1 MTEAL
6 YEACR
11 NGPNEPL
18 LNWVADAR
26 ARTIGLVDDLTD
38 KQLRVEKLEIV
49 NPLDWEIGHTAHFAE
64 LFVLRATQDRPPRLA
79 NADALFDSIAIEHA
93 VRWDLPLPD
102 RSRLYHYLHEVR
114 DDLLE
119 FISSAETSGLGAEA
133 RYRCL
138 LAVFH
143 EDMHT
148 EAFTYTRQTMGY
160 PPPELESVADRPA
173 QDAGPFPGDTAVPGG
188 RVRLGAERDAGFVL
202 DNEAWAHDVTVK
214 PFRIA
219 LAAVTQAEFAQF
231 VEDGG
236 YENRRHWSD
245 EGWAWR
251 EYTRAT
257 APLYWRRDAAGGWER
272 RDFDRWLPLEP
283 HRAMLHVCWYEADA
297 FSRYQNRRLP
307 TELEW
312 EVAAA
317 AEPAADGRGLAQTKR
332 PYPWGAAPPS
342 SERVNMDWTAM
353 GALDVGALPDGAS
366 AFGCRQMLGNVWE
379 WTADTFAPYPSF
391 EPGPYREY
399 SAPLFGSTKVLRGG
413 AWPTRSRLIRN
424 TWRNYYEPHRRDVW
438 AGLRTCAL

>member
-1 MTEAL
+1 
-6 YEACR
+6 
-11 NGPNEPL
+11 
-18 LNWVADAR
+18 
-26 ARTIGLVDDLTD
+26 
-38 KQLRVEKLEIV
+38 
-49 NPLDWEIGHTAHFAE
+49 
-64 LFVLRATQDRPPRLA
+64 
-79 NADALFDSIAIEHA
+79 
-93 VRWDLPLPD
+93 
-102 RSRLYHYLHEVR
+102 
-114 DDLLE
+114 
-119 FISSAETSGLGAEA
+119 
-133 RYRCL
+133 
-138 LAVFH
+138 
-143 EDMHT
+143 
-148 EAFTYTRQTMGY
+148 
-160 PPPELESVADRPA
+160 
-173 QDAGPFPGDTAVPGG
+173 
-188 RVRLGAERDAGFVL
+188 
-202 DNEAWAHDVTVK
+202 
-214 PFRIA
+214 
-219 LAAVTQAEFAQF
+219 
-231 VEDGG
+231 
-236 YENRRHWSD
+236 
-245 EGWAWR
+245 
-251 EYTRAT
+251 
-257 APLYWRRDAAGGWER
+257 
-272 RDFDRWLPLEP
+272 
-283 HRAMLHVCWYEADA
+283 MLHVCWYEADA